1 MIHPSPY
8 PLPADGARVKRS
20 AIHMTN
26 RYLLYKGGEL
36 TSKARRAG
44 RLEEFDEAVTR
55 SGFPHLAEI
64 LLNANMAEDDVYLI
78 LFDIGQALNKPLDE
92 MIADR
97 FSGEE
102 AELAKRALADLSRD
116 AGLRILKCA
125 AHYSRGDLNRL
136 DETVKVARLDHR
148 DVMVMG
154 EYEMIRGKL
163 VRIASFG

>member
-1 MIHPSPY
+1 M
-8 PLPADGARVKRS
+8 AD
-20 AIHMTN
+20 

-36 TSKARRAG
+36 TLKTRQTLHGSG
-44 RLEEFDEAVTR
+44 NLEEFDEAVAR
-55 SGFPHLAEI
+55 LDFPRLAEI
-64 LLNANMAEDDVYLI
+64 LFNANIPEDDVYLI

-92 MIADR
+92 MIAGR

-102 AELAKRALADLSRD
+102 AELAKRELADLSRT
-116 AGLRILKCA
+116 AGLRVLKCA

-136 DETVKVARLDHR
+136 DEIVQVARLDHR

-154 EYEMIRGKL
+154 EYELIRGKL